1 MNVAIG
7 CDHAGFILKDV
18 VINEVKRQ
26 GHTPLDLGT
35 NSSAQPVDYP
45 DYARAVAQAIL
56 SGKAQAGI
64 VICGS
69 GVGVC
74 IAANKFKGIR
84 AGLCH
89 DTYSAAQGVEH
100 DGMNVLCMGARVLG
114 PSIAVS
120 IVDSFL
126 NARYTSEER
135 HMRRVEKIHQIEQE
149 QMK

>member
-18 VINEVKRQ
+18 VLNEVKRQ
-26 GHTPLDLGT
+26 GHTPMDLGT
-35 NSSAQPVDYP
+35 SSSAQPVDYP
-45 DYARAVAQAIL
+45 DYARAVSQAIL
-56 SGKAQAGI
+56 TGKAQVGI

-100 DGMNVLCMGARVLG
+100 DSMNVLCLGSRVLG
-114 PSIAVS
+114 PAIAVS

-135 HMRRVEKIHQIEQE
+135 HMRRVEKIRQIEQE